1 MGIGTQEAEFLST
14 HVMWNTYLMVI
25 RADGSATGYPMLAAH
40 HEGRLEFTTYRSAA
54 KTKRILANP
63 RLCCVLRS
71 RPDEFARAIAVWGD
85 AIEAPD
91 DGDNF
96 MSRPVDE
103 QPPIVVPG
111 AMRSNVND
119 RLDAGKRTLFKMP
132 IDRAEFLLLPP
143 SLLVPSQGGDRG
155 AR

>member
-1 MGIGTQEAEFLST
+1 MGIGPQEQEFLST

-25 RADGSATGYPMLAAH
+25 RSDGTPTGYPMLTAH

-54 KTKRILANP
+54 KTRRILANP
-63 RLCCVLRS
+63 RLCCVLRT
-71 RPDEFARAIAVWGD
+71 RADEVPRAIAVWGD
-85 AIEAPD
+85 AIEAAD

-111 AMRSNVND
+111 AMRSSVND
-119 RLDAGKRTLFKMP
+119 RLENGKRMLFKMP
-132 IDRAEFLLLPP
+132 IDRAQFLLLPP
-143 SLLVPSQGGDRG
+143 ALVAPSPGGDHGTR
-155 AR
+155 